1 MGTQVTY
8 GAGGWGLHVE
18 RLHEDPWSPRILHK
32 VPSQRGHSKDACPRS
47 PHTLTL
53 CAWQIE
59 REGCCHPSNL
69 QAQMCGCCAP
79 CKSGKKRSY
88 LWIMEAGV
96 EANAACCWLVNPFNC
111 SICSTDDFVT
121 KVYYDN
127 GPFNPCCCGYIN
139 KGIATEND
147 LNYW

>member
-1 MGTQVTY
+1 
-8 GAGGWGLHVE
+8 
-18 RLHEDPWSPRILHK
+18 
-32 VPSQRGHSKDACPRS
+32 
-47 PHTLTL
+47 
-53 CAWQIE
+53 
-59 REGCCHPSNL
+59 
-69 QAQMCGCCAP
+69 
-79 CKSGKKRSY
+79 
-88 LWIMEAGV
+88 MEAGV

-127 GPFNPCCCGYIN
+127 GPFAPWSCCHCCGEIK

>member
-1 MGTQVTY
+1 
-8 GAGGWGLHVE
+8 
-18 RLHEDPWSPRILHK
+18 
-32 VPSQRGHSKDACPRS
+32 
-47 PHTLTL
+47 
-53 CAWQIE
+53 
-59 REGCCHPSNL
+59 
-69 QAQMCGCCAP
+69 
-79 CKSGKKRSY
+79 
-88 LWIMEAGV
+88 MEAGV